1 MGKDT
6 STRSAQLCMPCITE
20 RMTYMRILSLCLSVD
35 DANIGYTAEKSWNKC
50 WMTLRFREAMLHFTW
65 MHAISYTSS
74 RDNLVTVRTE
84 RPVDNNLIGPNSPL

>member
-6 STRSAQLCMPCITE
+6 STRSAELCMPCITE
-20 RMTYMRILSLCLSVD
+20 RETYMRILSLCLSVD

-50 WMTLRFREAMLHFTW
+50 WMTLRFHEAMLHFTW

-74 RDNLVTVRTE
+74 RDILVTVEIE
-84 RPVDNNLIGPNSPL
+84 RPVGNNLIWPDAHL